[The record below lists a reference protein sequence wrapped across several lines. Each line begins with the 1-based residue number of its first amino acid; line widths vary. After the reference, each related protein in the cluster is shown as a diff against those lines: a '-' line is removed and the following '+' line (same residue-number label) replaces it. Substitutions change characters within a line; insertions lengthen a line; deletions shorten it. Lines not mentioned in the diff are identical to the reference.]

1 MKKILSMSILLVLYQ
16 FGLSQS
22 AYLLFDKDLPDTIPK
37 VFAENIFK
45 NDSSYIGYCSFDQ
58 DTKEFYYAVTNQQWN
73 TSQIVKLSVNKK
85 IDTVKFN
92 INKLWEG
99 EPMFTYDNKR
109 MYFTAVIPPKENQD
123 WQSDIFYIEKSGNS
137 WSKPKEFELNS
148 PQSEWHISFTK
159 NNVAYFGSEREG
171 GRLKADIFYSKP
183 ESGIYKKAIKLP
195 LSVNTAYNDCDPLI
209 APDESFLIFH
219 SDRPEGFGDHDLYIT
234 FRKGENEWTSPVN
247 MGKEINSTGWE
258 MGPSFSSDGKYLFFT
273 RRKSWDTKEPS
284 KIWWV
289 NIKII
294 ENYRIKSQQVAIK
307 QVSVHM

>member
-1 MKKILSMSILLVLYQ
+1 MRKIFNISILLIFFQ
-16 FGLSQS
+16 PCFAQTD
-22 AYLLFDKDLPDTIPK
+22 YLFFDTNIPDTVPK
-37 VFAENIFK
+37 VFAENTFNK
-45 NDSSYIGYCSFDQ
+45 DSSYIGYCSFDR
-58 DTKEFYYAVTNQQWN
+58 DSKEFYYAITNRQWN
-73 TSQIVKLSVNKK
+73 TSQILKLNVVGK

-92 INKLWEG
+92 INKQWEG

-123 WQSDIFYIEKSGNS
+123 WQSDIFYVERTGKS

-183 ESGIYKKAIKLP
+183 ENGIYKKAIKLP
-195 LSVNTAYNDCDPLI
+195 LTVNTEYNDCDPLI
-209 APDESFLIFH
+209 APDESYLIFH
-219 SDRPEGFGDHDLYIT
+219 SERSGGYGDHDLYIT
-234 FRKGENEWTSPVN
+234 FRKGENEWTTPVN
-247 MGKEINSTGWE
+247 MGKEINSLGWE

-284 KIWWV
+284 KIYWV
-289 NIKII
+289 DSTVI
-294 ENYRIKSQQVAIK
+294 EKYRLKSQCK
-307 QVSVHM
+307 DNNE